1 MKCDF
6 DTFKVSLF
14 SVSHVDIFVNSEFR
28 ILMVDSMLSPSMK
41 ILVSSANK
49 IEIDYLLCELRQ
61 INVGCHM
68 NGYFVGGVIYAD
80 GITLLCPTRSS
91 ILSMLN
97 VCDVGSYTIIL

>member
-49 IEIDYLLCELRQ
+49 IENILFETFLRSLIYN
-61 INVGCHM
+61 INKSGPSTEPWGTPH
-68 NGYFVGGVIYAD
+68 VIYWFE
-80 GITLLCPTRSS
+80 IFCFQKLK
-91 ILSMLN
+91 I
-97 VCDVGSYTIIL
+97 VF

>member
-49 IEIDYLLCELRQ
+49 IENILFETFLRSLIYN
-61 INVGCHM
+61 INKSGPSTEPWGTPTCDFI
-68 NGYFVGGVIYAD
+68 GLSFFVFKNYKLFSEVK
-80 GITLLCPTRSS
+80 ITSKP
-91 ILSMLN
+91 I
-97 VCDVGSYTIIL
+97 